1 MSTTPETGGNM
12 PSEQSGRPNE
22 KPGSVE
28 RLLRP
33 FTEMH
38 AGEAGTALLMFLNLF
53 LLLTGYYI
61 LRTIR
66 EPLILASGA
75 EVKSYASAGQAL
87 TLMGFVP
94 LYAWFSSQVG
104 RRKLIL
110 GFILFFGV
118 CLELFSLA
126 GHAGL
131 PYVGIVYYIWVGI
144 FSLATIAQFWSF
156 ANDIYRR
163 EAGERLFPF
172 IFLGA
177 TLGAPVGAK
186 IAEWLFEA
194 KIGPYDMMHVTTV
207 LLGVHLWLYWLID
220 RRESRR
226 PSQAAASAT
235 PLSSAGGFKLVFSS
249 RYLTLLAALILLLN
263 VVNTMGNY
271 IVDKSVVQAA
281 DAAIKA
287 DPSLSK
293 DAFFGAFYG
302 RFSFYFSTLG
312 LLLQAFAVSRIV
324 KYLGM
329 PGVLLALP
337 LVALGAYGLI
347 AAGAG
352 LAMIRWAKIAENAT
366 DYSVMNTARQLVWL
380 PTSRDEKYKAKQA
393 IDTFFVRTGDLLQA
407 VVVFAGT
414 HWLTLG
420 VRGFAVVNLV
430 LIAAWLAVAFRLLNE
445 YGIIMRKRVDAA
457 AAGAEAA

>member
-1 MSTTPETGGNM
+1 M
-12 PSEQSGRPNE
+12 EQSEAQPADPHGPQ
-22 KPGSVE
+22 PSWLD
-28 RLLRP
+28 RLLRV
-33 FTEMH
+33 FTDVE
-38 AGEAGTALLMFLNLF
+38 AGEAGTALLMFVNLF
-53 LLLTGYYI
+53 LLLVGYYV
-61 LRTIR
+61 LRTVR

-94 LYAWFSSQVG
+94 LYGWFSSKVG
-104 RRKLIL
+104 RSLLIL
-110 GFILFFGV
+110 GFILFFIA
-118 CLELFSLA
+118 CIELFSFA
-126 GHAGL
+126 GRAAV

-163 EAGERLFPF
+163 EAGERLFAF

-194 KIGPYDMMHVTTV
+194 GVSPYDMLHITSG
-207 LLGVHLWLYWLID
+207 LLCVHLALYRVVD

-226 PSQAAASAT
+226 PGQAAAAAT
-235 PLSSAGGFKLVFSS
+235 PLSAAAGGFKLVFAS
-249 RYLTLLAALILLLN
+249 RYLLLLAGLIVLLN
-263 VVNTMGNY
+263 IVNTTGNY
-271 IVDKSVVQAA
+271 IMDKSVIAAA
-281 DAAIKA
+281 DAAVVS
-287 DPSLSK
+287 DPSLSR
-293 DAFFGAFYG
+293 DAFIGAFSG
-302 RFSFYFSTLG
+302 RFNFYFSTLG

-329 PGVLLALP
+329 SGVILALP
-337 LVALGAYGLI
+337 LVALGGYSLI

-352 LAMIRWAKIAENAT
+352 LSVIRWTKIAENAT

-393 IDTFFVRTGDLLQA
+393 IDTFFVRAGDLLTA
-407 VVVFAGT
+407 GLVFAGT
-414 HWLTLG
+414 TWLGLG
-420 VRGFAVVNLV
+420 VRGFAVANVVLV
-430 LIAAWLAVAFRLLNE
+430 GAWLGVATLLLRE
-445 YGIIMRKRVDAA
+445 YGMIMRERVEASAAGTRVD
-457 AAGAEAA
+457 